1 MPLRP
6 SEDQTTAVSG
16 AKWRASLC
24 GRRARIARAAAAL
37 ATVTLLAGCM
47 VGPDYA
53 IPPAPVPHEYK
64 ELEGWKIATPHDDIE
79 RGDWWSVYND
89 QELDG
94 LLHEVDVNNQ
104 NIVVAEANFH
114 QSVAMVTQ
122 ARAGLWPVLS
132 LAYIPTRWHEGP
144 GAAAAYGVATGTA
157 TTQTT
162 VTVAPNA
169 TWTLDVWGKIRRQVE
184 SDISAAQ
191 ASAADYAN
199 ARLLARTQLAQA
211 YFNLRAA
218 DSLQRLLDDTVVT
231 YREIYK
237 IADAKYKRGTV
248 SIYDVITSKTQVQTT
263 LAQAVGVGIQR
274 AQFEHAIA
282 VLIGRPPADVSIPQV
297 PLGRHI
303 PEIPVS
309 VPSTLLE
316 RRPDIAAAERTISSQ
331 NALIGV
337 AVAAYF
343 PDVSLA
349 GFGNSVLSYA
359 TYGWVGSKAFPISV
373 ANEVWSVGANIAEVV
388 FEGGLRRGEVAQAL
402 AAYYGS
408 VASYRQTVLTAMQ
421 QVEDQLSNLRIL
433 AKQARALAE
442 AVRLAREAL
451 DVTIAEY
458 RAGTQDYTAVAQAQE
473 VLLSNEINALTV
485 RQNRFLASVNLIQA
499 LGGGWDTGWLPD
511 YEQLRHWRTCVS
523 VRELLRGEMQADM
536 PPCL

>member
-1 MPLRP
+1 
-6 SEDQTTAVSG
+6 
-16 AKWRASLC
+16 
-24 GRRARIARAAAAL
+24 
-37 ATVTLLAGCM
+37 M

-53 IPPAPVPHEYK
+53 IPPAPVPHEYR
-64 ELEGWKIATPHDDIE
+64 ELEGWKIATPRDDMD

-89 QELDG
+89 PELES

-122 ARAGLWPVLS
+122 ARSSLFPALA

-144 GAAAAYGVATGTA
+144 KAQAAQGVPSSTG

-162 VTVAPNA
+162 VTVAPNV

-184 SDISAAQ
+184 SDVSAAQ
-191 ASAADYAN
+191 ASAADFAN
-199 ARLLARTQLAQA
+199 VRLLARTQLAQA
-211 YFNLRAA
+211 YFNLRSA
-218 DSLQRLLDDTVVT
+218 DSLQRLLDDTVAT
-231 YREIYK
+231 YREIYE

-282 VLIGRPPADVSIPQV
+282 VLIGRPPAEVWVPQA
-297 PLGRHI
+297 PLGHHI
-303 PEIPVS
+303 PVIPVS
-309 VPSTLLE
+309 VPSALLE

-349 GFGNSVLSYA
+349 GFGNSVLNYA
-359 TYGWVGSKAFPISV
+359 SYGWIGSNAFPISV

-421 QVEDQLSNLRIL
+421 QVEDQLSNIRIL
-433 AKQARALAE
+433 ARQARALDE
-442 AVRLAREAL
+442 AVRLAKEAL
-451 DVTIAEY
+451 DVTVAEY

-473 VLLSNEINALTV
+473 VLLSNQINALTV
-485 RQNRFLASVNLIQA
+485 RQNRFLATVNLIQA

-523 VRELLRGEMQADM
+523 VRELLRGELQADM